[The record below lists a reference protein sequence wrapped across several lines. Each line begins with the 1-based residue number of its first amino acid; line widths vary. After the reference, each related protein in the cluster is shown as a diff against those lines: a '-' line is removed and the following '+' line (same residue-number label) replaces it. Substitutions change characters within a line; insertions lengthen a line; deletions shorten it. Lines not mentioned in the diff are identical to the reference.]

1 MKKRHETRRGIVYKN
16 RHHAKLL
23 IDELEVEEAL
33 WDLPIG
39 RSDLEWLANR
49 PITGTNRIG
58 DPYYSQAPG
67 ELGDRN
73 YERA

>member
-33 WDLPIG
+33 TRRLDEPDWDQLAEIAEM
-39 RSDLEWLANR
+39 SDFAERGL
-49 PITGTNRIG
+49 RIF
-58 DPYYSQAPG
+58 
-67 ELGDRN
+67 
-73 YERA
+73 

>member
-33 WDLPIG
+33 TRRLDEPDWDQLAEIAEM
-39 RSDLEWLANR
+39 SDFA
-49 PITGTNRIG
+49 
-58 DPYYSQAPG
+58 
-67 ELGDRN
+67 
-73 YERA
+73 ERGLRLF

>member
-33 WDLPIG
+33 TRRLDEPDWDQLAEIAEM
-39 RSDLEWLANR
+39 SDFAQRGLRLF
-49 PITGTNRIG
+49 
-58 DPYYSQAPG
+58 
-67 ELGDRN
+67 
-73 YERA
+73 